1 MMLSANTLRVGIFA
15 MISAIV
21 VLNLLDFFTTYII
34 LEKMD
39 GREINPFLVYL
50 MDITNTIWV
59 ILVVKLIGLSWI
71 CGIAYHSWAR
81 CQRPL
86 VFWTM
91 LAVTIAYT
99 IVVAWNSYVI
109 INFWEFYSET

>member
-1 MMLSANTLRVGIFA
+1 MLLSANTLRIGIIA
-15 MISAIV
+15 MIGAIV
-21 VLNLLDFFTTYII
+21 VLNLLDFVTTYII

-39 GREINPFLVYL
+39 GREVNPVLVYL

-59 ILVVKLIGLSWI
+59 ILVVKLIGLSWV
-71 CGIAYHSWAR
+71 CGIAYRRWAL

-91 LAVTIAYT
+91 LAVTIIYM
-99 IVVAWNSYVI
+99 IVVLWNSYVI
-109 INFWEFYSET
+109 INFWELYSEN